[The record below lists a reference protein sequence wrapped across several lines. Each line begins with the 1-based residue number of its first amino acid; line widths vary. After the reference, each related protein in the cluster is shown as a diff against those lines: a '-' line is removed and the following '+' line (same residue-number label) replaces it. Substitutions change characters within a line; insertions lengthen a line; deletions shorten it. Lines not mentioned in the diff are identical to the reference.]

1 MKTLEERWREANTA
15 GDTATADLLAELLD
29 AQALNDSDELAQATD
44 ELKSLRDQLYR
55 LIASISATLKE
66 IE

>member
-1 MKTLEERWREANTA
+1 MRTLEERWREANTT
-15 GDTATADLLAELLD
+15 GDTATGELLAELMD
-29 AQALNDSDELAQATD
+29 AQALNDSDELEQATD

-55 LIASISATLKE
+55 LIASINATLKE

>member
-15 GDTATADLLAELLD
+15 GDTTTAELLAELMD
-29 AQALNDSDELAQATD
+29 AQTLNDSDELDQATD

-55 LIASISATLKE
+55 LIVSINATLKE